1 MMKLYSNYSLK
12 KRRAFAGILFSSPF
26 IIGLIFLFIPAL
38 INLFTFSLNDIEVLI
53 GGKGYELNFVGLKYY
68 KEALLEDS
76 KFNRMVLETIG
87 SMLVQAPVI
96 LVFSLFAATLI
107 NREFKGRLFARIVFF
122 IPVVVSTGIIAM
134 IDNNWVSAMT
144 VNKLD
149 NVLSGSNDFGLKY
162 ILSQVDIGKGLIDI
176 VVASADGLYKII
188 RSSGMQIFIF
198 LAAFQEISPSMYEAA
213 KVEGCSAWECF
224 WKITIPSVVP
234 QIIICVVYTLID
246 VYTASDTE
254 IYSYIEDFTFISNQQ
269 SLASSM
275 NVIYLFAVAFVLL
288 LGAGVIK
295 LSAKKEAVN

>member
-1 MMKLYSNYSLK
+1 MKLYSNYSLK